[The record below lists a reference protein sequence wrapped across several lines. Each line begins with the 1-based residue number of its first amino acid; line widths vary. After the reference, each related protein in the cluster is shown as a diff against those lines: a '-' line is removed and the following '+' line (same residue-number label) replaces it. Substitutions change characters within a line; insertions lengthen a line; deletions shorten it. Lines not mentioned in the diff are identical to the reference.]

1 MNYAKKISVGLASF
15 ALFVNTA
22 APVFAGEINLEI
34 SGNGTD
40 SSNTTSVESG
50 NNTVVSQTNSSN
62 IVNNVSANSNTGG
75 NTADKNTGGDVVVA
89 SGDAKTIVSVSNAAN
104 TNTAD
109 VTNCNCD
116 QDAIVKVTGNGAD
129 SENKANLSLGGS
141 TVVAQQNDSSVKN
154 LIDALS
160 TTGNNHAGK
169 NTGGDVLVTTGDAF
183 THVDTQTLAN
193 SNWAQVGGESG
204 HAGTGTSL
212 WITGNGAD
220 SKNDIALSLGHDVL
234 LQQYNSSSIFN
245 DVDAEA
251 ETGYNKAGKNTGGDV
266 AVETGDAHVGVAI
279 DNAANFNWANID
291 CDCIT
296 DVTAK
301 IAGNGYDSKNA
312 IKASLG
318 NDTNVFQD
326 NSCGNDFLSFFWHHC
341 GTVNSVDAL
350 GETGY
355 NKAGKNTGT
364 PLGGDPRVVTGDSET
379 LVGIENSGNSNV
391 YGATPTGTPLPG
403 NSNGVNVNITFN
415 LSQLLAALG
424 MH

>member
-22 APVFAGEINLEI
+22 APVFAGEINLEV
-34 SGNGTD
+34 SGNGAD
-40 SSNTTSVESG
+40 SHSTTSVQSG

-75 NTADKNTGGDVVVA
+75 NKADKNTGGDVTVA
-89 SGDAKTIVSVSNAAN
+89 TGDAKTVVSVSNAAN

-109 VTNCNCD
+109 VANCNCNL
-116 QDAIVKVTGNGAD
+116 DANVKVSGNGAD
-129 SENKANLSLGGS
+129 SKNNAKLELGGS
-141 TVVAQQNDSSVKN
+141 TTVAQQNNSSVKN
-154 LIDALS
+154 MVDANS
-160 TTGNNHAGK
+160 STGNNNAGK
-169 NTGGDVLVTTGDAF
+169 NTGGDVIVATGDAF
-183 THVDTQTLAN
+183 THVDTQTSAN
-193 SNWAQVGGESG
+193 SNWAQVGGM
-204 HAGTGTSL
+204 HATTGAGASL
-212 WITGNGAD
+212 WITGNGTD

-234 LQQYNSSSIFN
+234 LQQYNSSSIVN
-245 DVDAEA
+245 DVNADA
-251 ETGYNKAGKNTGGDV
+251 ETGHNKADKNTGGDV
-266 AVETGDAHVGVAI
+266 MVETGDAHVGVAI

-301 IAGNGYDSKNA
+301 IAGNGFDSKNA
-312 IKASLG
+312 IKAKLG

-326 NSCGNDFLSFFWHHC
+326 NGCGNDYLSFFWNHC
-341 GTVNSVDAL
+341 GTVNSVDA
-350 GETGY
+350 TGDTGM
-355 NKAGKNTGT
+355 NAAGKNTGSY
-364 PLGGDPRVVTGDSET
+364 LGDPSVLTGDSET
-379 LVGIENSGNSNV
+379 LVGVENSGNSNV

>member
-22 APVFAGEINLEI
+22 APVFAGEINLEV
-34 SGNGTD
+34 SGNGAD
-40 SSNTTSVESG
+40 SHNTTSVQSG
-50 NNTVVSQTNSSN
+50 NSTVVSQTNSSN
-62 IVNNVSANSNTGG
+62 IVNNVSANSTTGG
-75 NTADKNTGGDVVVA
+75 NKADKNTGGDVTVA
-89 SGDAKTIVSVSNAAN
+89 TGDAKTVVSVSNAAN

-109 VTNCNCD
+109 VANCNCD
-116 QDAIVKVTGNGAD
+116 QDANVKISGNGAD
-129 SENKANLSLGGS
+129 SKNNAKLELGGS
-141 TVVAQQNDSSVKN
+141 TTVAQQNNSSVKN
-154 LIDALS
+154 MVDANS
-160 TTGNNHAGK
+160 STGNNNAGK

-183 THVDTQTLAN
+183 THVDTQTSAN
-193 SNWAQVGGESG
+193 SNWAKVGGMSASTG
-204 HAGTGTSL
+204 AGASL
-212 WITGNGAD
+212 WITGNGTD

-234 LQQYNSSSIFN
+234 LQQYNSSSIVN
-245 DVDAEA
+245 EVNADA
-251 ETGYNKAGKNTGGDV
+251 ETGYNKADKNTGGDV

-301 IAGNGYDSKNA
+301 IAGNGFDSKNA
-312 IKASLG
+312 IKAKLG

-326 NSCGNDFLSFFWHHC
+326 NGCGNDYLSFFWNHC
-341 GTVNSVDAL
+341 GTYNSVDAN
-350 GETGY
+350 GATGM
-355 NKAGKNTGT
+355 NGASKNTGD
-364 PLGGDPRVVTGDSET
+364 PLGDPMVLTGDSET
-379 LVGIENSGNSNV
+379 LVGVENSGNSNV